1 MKTAACDAGEIEM
14 SLNGSFS
21 AVTQLSCFLVVQAES
36 EQTGH
41 SRVKTCSFVAQS
53 HPWGLST
60 WVNSGNMQTVVVGVL
75 VVAAK
80 KVDFIVVGIGILF
93 D

>member
-1 MKTAACDAGEIEM
+1 MAAFDAGEIEM
-14 SLNGSFS
+14 SLDGCISE
-21 AVTQLSCFLVVQAES
+21 VTQLSCFSVVQAES
-36 EQTGH
+36 AQTGH

-75 VVAAK
+75 VVAAEV
-80 KVDFIVVGIGILF
+80 VDFIVKGIGIVF

>member
-1 MKTAACDAGEIEM
+1 MKTAACDPSEIEF
-14 SLNGSFS
+14 SLNRSFS
-21 AVTQLSCFLVVQAES
+21 EVTELSCFSVVQAES
-36 EQTGH
+36 AQTGH
-41 SRVKTCSFVAQS
+41 SRVKTCSFVAQP

-60 WVNSGNMQTVVVGVL
+60 WVNSGKSQIVVVGVL